1 MGFYLNK
8 ILARQTFVVVLLVSV
23 SADGRMSEKYES
35 LSSSVAD
42 AEDTAAADEPQIKED
57 LEDEQQQQRE
67 EAKAEQENTKKKK
80 TNRNP
85 FKFFTKLGSLVPR
98 SSYRT
103 VEEDDE
109 APQSRKST
117 KAVVADGEDVTK

>member
-1 MGFYLNK
+1 M
-8 ILARQTFVVVLLVSV
+8 

-57 LEDEQQQQRE
+57 LEDEQQQQQRE

-85 FKFFTKLGSLVPR
+85 FKFFTKLG
-98 SSYRT
+98 
-103 VEEDDE
+103 E
-109 APQSRKST
+109 
-117 KAVVADGEDVTK
+117 